1 VKRHQFL
8 SELHRLVQPRSYL
21 ETGIQK
27 GLSLALSRVPS
38 VGIDP
43 EFAIDHELAT
53 DVHLVRCGS
62 DEFFARPEP
71 LAHLP
76 EPVVDL
82 AFIDG
87 MHLAEYAL
95 RDILAVERYTTASS
109 VILVDDVLPRDV
121 EMTARVRIGLQRW
134 TGDVYKVTRA
144 LRTLRPD
151 LVVIEVDTTG
161 TGTLLVL
168 CPNAE
173 RDGVLD
179 GYDEWLEETIVP
191 DPQEVPESVLR
202 RTTAVDPAALVESP
216 AWSTLVEVR
225 GRPHS
230 EAAPVIRAAFA
241 GIAGSGA

>member
-1 VKRHQFL
+1 VKRHTFL

-43 EFAIDHELAT
+43 EFAIDQELAT

-95 RDILAVERYTTASS
+95 RDILAVERFTTAGS
-109 VILVDDVLPRDV
+109 VILVDDALPRDV
-121 EMTARVRIGLQRW
+121 ATTRRLRIGRERW
-134 TGDVYKVTRA
+134 TGDVYKVIGA

-151 LVVIEVDTTG
+151 LVVIEVDTAG

-168 CPNAE
+168 CPDAG
-173 RDGVLD
+173 RDGVLE
-179 GYDEWLEETIVP
+179 GYDEWLAWAVVP
-191 DPQEVPESVLR
+191 DPQDVPESVLR
-202 RTTAVDPAALVESP
+202 RTHAVAPEALVASP
-216 AWSTLVEVR
+216 AWETVVAVR
-225 GRPHS
+225 DLPHA
-230 EAAPVIRAAFA
+230 EASPRIREAFA
-241 GIAGSGA
+241 ELAGSV

>member
-1 VKRHQFL
+1 VKKHQFL
-8 SELHRLVQPRSYL
+8 RELHRLVQPRSYL

-27 GLSLALSRVPS
+27 GVSLALSRVPS

-43 EFAIDHELAT
+43 EFAVERELAT
-53 DVHLVRCGS
+53 DVHLVRSGS

-71 LAHLP
+71 LAHLA

-95 RDILAVERYTTASS
+95 RDFLAVERYTTASS
-109 VILVDDVLPRDV
+109 AILVDDVLPRDV
-121 EMTARVRIGLQRW
+121 ALTRRVRIGTDSW
-134 TGDVYKVTRA
+134 TGDVYKITAA

-151 LVVIEVDTTG
+151 LVVIEVDTAG

-168 CPNAE
+168 CPDAA

-179 GYDEWLEETIVP
+179 GYDDWLETAVVP
-191 DPQEVPESVLR
+191 DPQDVPESVLR
-202 RTTAVDPAALVESP
+202 RTRAVDPMALVASP

-225 GRPHS
+225 GRPHA

-241 GIAGSGA
+241 ELAGSGT

>member
-1 VKRHQFL
+1 MKRHQL
-8 SELHRLVQPRSYL
+8 LRELHRLVEPRSYL
-21 ETGIQK
+21 ETGIHT

-43 EFAIDHELAT
+43 DFSIDRELAT
-53 DVHLVRCGS
+53 DVHLVRSGS
-62 DEFFARPEP
+62 DEFFARPAP

-95 RDILAVERYTTASS
+95 RDFLSIERYTTASS
-109 VILVDDVLPRDV
+109 VILVDDALPRDV
-121 EMTARVRIGLQRW
+121 EMTRRVRIGRDRW
-134 TGDVYKVTRA
+134 TGDVYKITAA

-168 CPNAE
+168 CPDAA

-179 GYDEWLEETIVP
+179 GYDEWVESAIVP
-191 DPQEVPESVLR
+191 DPQDVPESVLR
-202 RTTAVDPAALVESP
+202 RTHAVDPEALVASP

-225 GRPHS
+225 GRPHP

-241 GIAGSGA
+241 ELAGSAT